1 MHAHPPLAASSCL
14 LKAWL
19 PPILRAWLAGSSQSD
34 CDGFGI
40 PPGTYACA
48 VVRFDSGV
56 ELTVQP
62 TSFFQGGPGGA
73 IVRVALPL
81 KLAWALTVHKSQGM
95 SLTRAELMLDDAFDY
110 GQVYVALSRVTSL
123 AGLWIRGG
131 NVTQHVVKAHPSVL
145 SFYDPGL

>member
-1 MHAHPPLAASSCL
+1 VPTLR

-95 SLTRAELMLDDAFDY
+95 SLTRVAGHVTYAAKRRKWAEPPPPLRVQPPRA
-110 GQVYVALSRVTSL
+110 VAGACEPTYYSL
-123 AGLWIRGG
+123 RTRK
-131 NVTQHVVKAHPSVL
+131 V
-145 SFYDPGL
+145 